1 MCVSKLCYMV
11 LDTSSDCLQLTWPP
25 TFSTD
30 EDAAENGRKLRNS
43 CSLAGYT
50 LLNKSKVLEST
61 IDHNM
66 SNFMKLCTPAFSFT
80 RRLRK

>member
-1 MCVSKLCYMV
+1 MSVSKLGYIV
-11 LDTSSDCLQLTWPP
+11 IDISSDCLQLIWPP

-30 EDAAENGRKLRNS
+30 EGTAENGRKLRNS
-43 CSLAGYT
+43 HSLAGYT

-66 SNFMKLCTPAFSFT
+66 SKFMKLFVH
-80 RRLRK
+80 RRFRLQ